1 MTNTDV
7 VPQKPLPAVARFFF
21 YGLHGL
27 FDEIVFTAL
36 FDLFLEPHGNAQ
48 LKGYTTIYSFFIY
61 GSCSLAVERLYV
73 YLYLKHGIPWYTR
86 TAIYLLVLYTWE
98 LSFGLVLRQ
107 FDACSWDYSHYDY
120 NFMGLITL
128 EYAPGWIV
136 LCLWQDVIADFLLS
150 LSINVKSD
158 ENNDKIKAA

>member
-1 MTNTDV
+1 MTGKTEINL
-7 VPQKPLPAVARFFF
+7 KPLPAVARFFF

-36 FDLFLEPHGNAQ
+36 FDLFLHPHGNAH
-48 LKGYTTIYSFFIY
+48 LKGYSTIYSFFIY
-61 GSCSLAVERLYV
+61 GSCSMFVERMYV
-73 YLYLKHGIPWYTR
+73 FLCLKHGIKMHIRIPLYV
-86 TAIYLLVLYTWE
+86 LVLYIWE

-128 EYAPGWIV
+128 EYAPGWLILSV
-136 LCLWQDVIADFLLS
+136 WQDLLFDFLLS
-150 LSINVKSD
+150 LSINVKKDVKLKD
-158 ENNDKIKAA
+158 E

>member
-1 MTNTDV
+1 MTGKTEINL
-7 VPQKPLPAVARFFF
+7 KPLPAVARFFF

-36 FDLFLEPHGNAQ
+36 FDLFLHPHGNAH
-48 LKGYTTIYSFFIY
+48 LKGYSTIYSFFIY
-61 GSCSLAVERLYV
+61 GSCSMFVERMYV
-73 YLYLKHGIPWYTR
+73 FLCLKHGIKLHIRILLYV
-86 TAIYLLVLYTWE
+86 LVLYIWA

-128 EYAPGWIV
+128 DCDGLFDVYGKIY
-136 LCLWQDVIADFLLS
+136 CLTFC
-150 LSINVKSD
+150 
-158 ENNDKIKAA
+158 

>member
-1 MTNTDV
+1 MTGKTEINL
-7 VPQKPLPAVARFFF
+7 KPLPAVARFFF

-36 FDLFLEPHGNAQ
+36 FDLFLHPHGNAH
-48 LKGYTTIYSFFIY
+48 LKGYSTIYSFFIY
-61 GSCSLAVERLYV
+61 GSCSMFFERMYV
-73 YLYLKHGIPWYTR
+73 FLCLKHGIKMHIRIPLYV
-86 TAIYLLVLYTWE
+86 LVLYIWE

-128 EYAPGWIV
+128 EYAPGWLILSV
-136 LCLWQDVIADFLLS
+136 WQDLLFDFLLS
-150 LSINVKSD
+150 LSINVKKDVKLKD
-158 ENNDKIKAA
+158 E

>member
-1 MTNTDV
+1 MTGKTEINL
-7 VPQKPLPAVARFFF
+7 KPLPAVARFFF

-36 FDLFLEPHGNAQ
+36 FDLFLHPHGNAH
-48 LKGYTTIYSFFIY
+48 LKGYSTIYSFFIY
-61 GSCSLAVERLYV
+61 GSCSMFVERMYV
-73 YLYLKHGIPWYTR
+73 FLCLKHGIKMHIRIPLYV
-86 TAIYLLVLYTWE
+86 LVLYIWE

-128 EYAPGWIV
+128 EYAPGWLILSV
-136 LCLWQDVIADFLLS
+136 WQDLLFDFLLS
-150 LSINVKSD
+150 LSINVKKDVKVKD
-158 ENNDKIKAA
+158 E

>member
-1 MTNTDV
+1 MTGKTEINL
-7 VPQKPLPAVARFFF
+7 KPLPAVARFFF

-36 FDLFLEPHGNAQ
+36 FDLFLHPHGNTH
-48 LKGYTTIYSFFIY
+48 LKGYSTIYSFFIY
-61 GSCSLAVERLYV
+61 GSCSMFVERMYV
-73 YLYLKHGIPWYTR
+73 FLCLKHGIKMHIRIPLYV
-86 TAIYLLVLYTWE
+86 LVLYIWE

-128 EYAPGWIV
+128 EYAPGWLILSV
-136 LCLWQDVIADFLLS
+136 WQDLLFDFLLS
-150 LSINVKSD
+150 LSINVKKDVKVKD
-158 ENNDKIKAA
+158 E

>member
-1 MTNTDV
+1 MTGKTEIN
-7 VPQKPLPAVARFFF
+7 QKPLPAVARFFF

-36 FDLFLEPHGNAQ
+36 FDLFLHPHGNAH
-48 LKGYTTIYSFFIY
+48 LKGYSTIYSFFIY
-61 GSCSLAVERLYV
+61 GSCSMFVERMYV
-73 YLYLKHGIPWYTR
+73 FLCLKHGIKIHIRILLYV
-86 TAIYLLVLYTWE
+86 LVLYIWE

-128 EYAPGWIV
+128 EYAPGWAV
-136 LCLWQDVIADFLLS
+136 LCVWQDLLFDFLLS
-150 LSINVKSD
+150 LSINVKRDVKLKD
-158 ENNDKIKAA
+158 E

>member
-1 MTNTDV
+1 MTGKTEINL
-7 VPQKPLPAVARFFF
+7 KPLPAVARFFF

-36 FDLFLEPHGNAQ
+36 FDLFLHPHGNAH
-48 LKGYTTIYSFFIY
+48 LKGYSTIYSFFIY
-61 GSCSLAVERLYV
+61 GSCSMFVERMYV
-73 YLYLKHGIPWYTR
+73 FLCLKHGIKMHFRIPLYV
-86 TAIYLLVLYTWE
+86 LVLYIWE

-128 EYAPGWIV
+128 EYAPGWLILSV
-136 LCLWQDVIADFLLS
+136 WQDLLFDFLLS
-150 LSINVKSD
+150 LSINVKKDVKLKD
-158 ENNDKIKAA
+158 E